1 MPRKHDGQNAKK
13 KRRKVEFLSQ
23 NVRGIKSNGR
33 LDELF
38 EVLSTRKVMAMCL
51 QETWRCGNEI
61 LEHGQY
67 MLFTTGLDRA
77 SQQGNRGSLGVA
89 IALSPEGVSAW
100 KAAGG
105 EVHTDLGARV
115 MAMRLLLKDQHNKRH
130 WSLSDVCVCTSG

>member
-38 EVLSTRKVMAMCL
+38 EVLSTRKVIAMCL

-61 LEHGQY
+61 LEHGHY
-67 MLFTTGLDRA
+67 MLFTTGLNRA
-77 SQQGNRGSLGVA
+77 SQ
-89 IALSPEGVSAW
+89 
-100 KAAGG
+100 
-105 EVHTDLGARV
+105 
-115 MAMRLLLKDQHNKRH
+115 
-130 WSLSDVCVCTSG
+130 